1 MTVVLIYE
9 DVFGDDFGEEGFYIF
24 QNHDRLCGRPTFMW
38 VIFFLERSQRRSFL

>member
-24 QNHDRLCGRPTFMW
+24 QKHDHLFALPTFMW
-38 VIFFLERSQRRSFL
+38 AIFFLERRQRGTFL